1 MTSLSIFVRVAFFFF
16 SAFLIISIFCWIKLF
31 FEINKIRRLNKLNN
45 ELSLLTAP
53 FFLTKLLEIKKL
65 ATKNAKY
72 VPIFLY
78 FCKSYQDLFSRN
90 GLTFLNNF
98 FQKSVS
104 QQNWSDFLAE
114 SEFHSNFFKT
124 FSTFQKNVNQFASD
138 LRAFSAFEEKVIEKT
153 NVLNLVLDKID
164 EDLKAIKIKLKFNFN
179 EVDRIFNLLSDDL
192 EGLKKIIYYQ
202 DHNNTLQ
209 VLFQLENKVNVFVDK
224 FFDWLKLVNIA
235 LIVLVSKNKE
245 LVECFSKIE
254 NNKLQSS
261 TVGQILNA
269 YDQNRVQIELLLENF
284 EVEDGKNLVLKLLV
298 QTENK
303 IFQLQ
308 QRATMKRIFEQ
319 SFKFVTDYFET
330 ISKSFLTFDQIAQ
343 SFNKDLFYRQFENA
357 GFQNSSVLI
366 NQTRKQIDN
375 LLVQNYDTEEIYFFQ
390 SLLAEIERI
399 LENCFNLIEIR
410 NQMEL
415 FLQTEKEKNEKIFL
429 TLLNLRSLLD
439 KKNNFVLKVF
449 FDKNLNKLM
458 ERFLFL
464 EQKRLHSQDQKKG
477 KDYNQLFDS
486 FQTEVVDLK
495 NNLKNTFFL
504 KFIAELLFVKVNK
517 LRFGNELYH
526 NKILNCEILFLK
538 QQYKN
543 VIEMLLDILK
553 PNSYF

>member
-1 MTSLSIFVRVAFFFF
+1 M
-16 SAFLIISIFCWIKLF
+16 
-31 FEINKIRRLNKLNN
+31 
-45 ELSLLTAP
+45 
-53 FFLTKLLEIKKL
+53 
-65 ATKNAKY
+65 
-72 VPIFLY
+72 
-78 FCKSYQDLFSRN
+78 
-90 GLTFLNNF
+90 
-98 FQKSVS
+98 
-104 QQNWSDFLAE
+104 
-114 SEFHSNFFKT
+114 
-124 FSTFQKNVNQFASD
+124 
-138 LRAFSAFEEKVIEKT
+138 
-153 NVLNLVLDKID
+153 
-164 EDLKAIKIKLKFNFN
+164 
-179 EVDRIFNLLSDDL
+179 
-192 EGLKKIIYYQ
+192 
-202 DHNNTLQ
+202 
-209 VLFQLENKVNVFVDK
+209 
-224 FFDWLKLVNIA
+224 VNIA